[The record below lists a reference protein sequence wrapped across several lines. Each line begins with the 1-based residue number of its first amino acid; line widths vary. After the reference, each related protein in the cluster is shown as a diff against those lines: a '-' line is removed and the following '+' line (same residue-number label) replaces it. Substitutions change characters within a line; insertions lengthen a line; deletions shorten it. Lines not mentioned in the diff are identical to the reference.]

1 MKAGD
6 TVVIAS
12 TNRGKIAEVRQ
23 ILAGLPLVLLTSDE
37 VGGWP
42 EIDETGDTYLAN
54 ALLKAHAV
62 AAVTGKAAL
71 ADDSGIEV
79 DALDGAPGVRSA
91 RFSGEHAGD
100 EDNNAKLI
108 ESLTGVPPERR
119 GARYR
124 CVAVLVT
131 PDGEEIAGTG
141 SCEGW
146 IATEAR
152 GTGGFGYDPWFLP
165 DGYSRT
171 MAELTAEE
179 KHAISHRGKALRD
192 LADKLRHLWG
202 TGEEGAG

>member
-12 TNRGKIAEVRQ
+12 TNPGKIAEVRQ
-23 ILAGLPLVLLTSDE
+23 ILAGFPLVLLTSDD

-42 EIDETGDTYLAN
+42 EIEETGDTYLAN
-54 ALLKAHAV
+54 ALLKARAV
-62 AAVTGKAAL
+62 AAVTGRAAL

-91 RFSGEHAGD
+91 RFSGERASD

-108 ESLTGVPPERR
+108 DSLDGVPHERR

-131 PDGEEIAGTG
+131 PDGEEIAGIG
-141 SCEGW
+141 SCEGR
-146 IATEAR
+146 IGFEPR
-152 GTGGFGYDPWFLP
+152 GTGGFGYDPWFVP
-165 DGYSRT
+165 EHESRT

-179 KHAISHRGKALRD
+179 KHAISHRGKALRG
-192 LADKLRHLWG
+192 LADKLRDLR
-202 TGEEGAG
+202 GERSSG

>member
-12 TNRGKIAEVRQ
+12 TNPGKIAEVRQ
-23 ILAGLPLVLLTSDE
+23 IMAGLPLVLLTSDD

-42 EIDETGDTYLAN
+42 EIEETGDTYLAN
-54 ALLKAHAV
+54 ALLKARAV
-62 AAVTGKAAL
+62 AALTGKAAL

-91 RFSGEHAGD
+91 RFSGEQASD

-108 ESLTGVPPERR
+108 ESLDSVPSERR

-131 PDGEEIAGTG
+131 PDGEEIAGIG
-141 SCEGW
+141 SCEGR
-146 IATEAR
+146 IGFEPR
-152 GTGGFGYDPWFLP
+152 GTGGFGYDPWFIP
-165 DGYSRT
+165 ERESRT

-179 KHAISHRGKALRD
+179 KHAISHRGKALRG
-192 LADKLRHLWG
+192 LADKLRDLR
-202 TGEEGAG
+202 GEGSSR

>member
-12 TNRGKIAEVRQ
+12 TNPGKIAEVRQ
-23 ILAGLPLVLLTSDE
+23 IMASLPLVLLTSDD

-42 EIDETGDTYLAN
+42 EIEETGDTYLAN
-54 ALLKAHAV
+54 ALLKARAV

-91 RFSGEHAGD
+91 RFSGEQASD

-108 ESLTGVPPERR
+108 ESLDGVPSERR

-131 PDGEEIAGTG
+131 PDGEEIAGIG
-141 SCEGW
+141 SCEGR
-146 IATEAR
+146 IGTEAR

-165 DGYSRT
+165 EGYSRT

-179 KHAISHRGKALRD
+179 KHAISHRGKALRG
-192 LADKLRHLWG
+192 LADKLRDLR
-202 TGEEGAG
+202 GERGSG

>member
-12 TNRGKIAEVRQ
+12 TNPGKIAEVRQ
-23 ILAGLPLVLLTSDE
+23 ILAGLPLVLLTSDD

-42 EIDETGDTYLAN
+42 EIEETGDTYLAN
-54 ALLKAHAV
+54 ALLKARAV
-62 AAVTGKAAL
+62 ASVTGRAVL

-91 RFSGEHAGD
+91 RFSGERASD

-108 ESLTGVPPERR
+108 ESLDGVPYERR
-119 GARYR
+119 SARYR

-131 PDGEEIAGTG
+131 PNGEEIAGIG
-141 SCEGW
+141 SCEGR
-146 IATEAR
+146 IGFEPR
-152 GTGGFGYDPWFLP
+152 GTGGFGYDPWFVP
-165 DGYSRT
+165 EHESRT

-179 KHAISHRGKALRD
+179 KHAISHRGKALRG
-192 LADKLRHLWG
+192 LADKLRDLR
-202 TGEEGAG
+202 GERSSG